1 MKIAYSALLAASSM
15 VFAHPAF
22 AQQPQPVSREAA
34 QALFAQIKEPC
45 AAGSIRKACGILVYS
60 PEDFSQ
66 TKDPHIRLIFQ
77 SYEDGAVRFQ
87 NGNGAQ
93 RNRPGALLAGLG
105 IFDRRGKTTRYVD
118 PQFVSQQDFKE
129 GKKSVTVCGKSAH
142 IGSDAFVIPEALE
155 KFLKEN
161 P

>member
-15 VFAHPAF
+15 AFAHPAF
-22 AQQPQPVSREAA
+22 AQQPQPVAREAA
-34 QALFAQIKEPC
+34 QALFAQIREPC
-45 AAGSIRKACGILVYS
+45 AAGSTRKSCGILVYS
-60 PEDFSQ
+60 PEDCSQ

-77 SYEDGAVRFQ
+77 SYEDGTVRFQ

-105 IFDRRGKTTRYVD
+105 IFDQRGKTKRYVD

-129 GKKSVTVCGKSAH
+129 GKTSVTVCGRSAH
-142 IGSDAFVIPEALE
+142 IGSDAFVIPAALE
-155 KFLKEN
+155 RFLKEN